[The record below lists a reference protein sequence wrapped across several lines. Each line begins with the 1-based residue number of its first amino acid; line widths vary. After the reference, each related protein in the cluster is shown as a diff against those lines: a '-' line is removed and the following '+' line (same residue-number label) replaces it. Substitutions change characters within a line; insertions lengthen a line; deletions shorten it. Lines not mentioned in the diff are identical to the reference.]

1 MLIPEGKNVIF
12 YTIQGP
18 GYELEIH
25 DDKMKLT
32 KKSWLR
38 SLSRKDA
45 VKTWE
50 LKTLA
55 GFEISKPS
63 YWVWGKIHWKSED
76 GHHESFRFST
86 NPEMVKKIEKY
97 MQKMI
102 QKNIQRNHQR
112 LLAA

>member
-1 MLIPEGKNVIF
+1 MIF

-32 KKSWLR
+32 KKTWLKQ
-38 SLSRKDA
+38 LSRKDA

-50 LKTLA
+50 LKSLA
-55 GFEISKPS
+55 GFEMTAPHFFL
-63 YWVWGKIHWKSED
+63 WGKIEWKSED
-76 GHHESFRFST
+76 GSRESFRFST
-86 NPEMVKKIEKY
+86 NPEMVKKIERY

-102 QKNIQRNHQR
+102 LKNIQRHHQS
-112 LLAA
+112 LAA